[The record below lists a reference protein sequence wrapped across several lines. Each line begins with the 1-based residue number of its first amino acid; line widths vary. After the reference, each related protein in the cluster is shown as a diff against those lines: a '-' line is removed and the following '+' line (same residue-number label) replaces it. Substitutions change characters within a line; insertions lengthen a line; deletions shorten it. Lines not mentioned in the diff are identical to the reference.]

1 MIYQI
6 LNLLIIKVSFK
17 KLVLNAKDFIN
28 LNSEIR
34 VKILTKGIQYIN
46 KSAFQIRS
54 KKIEDMVTKISKF
67 QNITLKS
74 NKTSIIRINNSI
86 IITKI

>member
-34 VKILTKGIQYIN
+34 VKILTKGIQYVN
-46 KSAFQIRS
+46 NSDFQIRS
-54 KKIEDMVTKISKF
+54 KKIEDMVTKILKF
-67 QNITLKS
+67 QNISLKS